1 MKDKE
6 LGEEPTLTPTPTPIL
21 APNKYHEHEHH
32 QHKPVNKLEDKEMG
46 AAARRHSDL
55 DRISACLAHLGEKSL
70 KIYVDFRTVLCY
82 SEVTHRRQSSRKLIS
97 YYIDFVLEPIRVCR
111 MVEYY
116 SHLSSRVIIG
126 TSHKILDSLTSF
138 KKRGL

>member
-1 MKDKE
+1 
-6 LGEEPTLTPTPTPIL
+6 
-21 APNKYHEHEHH
+21 
-32 QHKPVNKLEDKEMG
+32 MG

-55 DRISACLAHLGEKSL
+55 DRISARLAHLGEKSL

-82 SEVTHRRQSSRKLIS
+82 SDVTHICASYMRQSSRKLVS

-116 SHLSSRVIIG
+116 SHLSSRVILG

-138 KKRGL
+138 K